1 MNWPI
6 IIGVSAFLFALLMAF
21 IAAFS
26 IKAASS
32 IDRGDT
38 ASAHSSAT
46 IIAVVSFLLCVVF
59 ILVIVGVIYFQF
71 SPQGRA
77 ATVSSSLSSM
87 LSRR

>member
-1 MNWPI
+1 MSWAAI
-6 IIGVSAFLFALLMAF
+6 IAVSSFLVALLMAF

-32 IDRGDT
+32 IDHGDT

-46 IIAVVSFLLCVVF
+46 IIAVVSFLLSVVF
-59 ILVIVGVIYFQF
+59 LCTMIAAIYFMF

-77 ATVSSSLSSM
+77 ASLSSM